1 MDILLNI
8 LSIGGYIILGI
19 ISLILTF
26 YTCKYIGGGIIDFIC
41 VLMCL
46 PFYTIAHPI
55 RLFTNPKSFFYNL
68 FAWAPIFG
76 QKIRDKQ
83 ENIQFLKY
91 KEEFDKN
98 MAKRT
103 PEERAR
109 VMALINS
116 HREFRE
122 RSYELYGKK
131 LAGLYVPG
139 ETDKY

>member
-26 YTCKYIGGGIIDFIC
+26 YTCKYIIGGIIDFIC
-41 VLMCL
+41 VLICL

-76 QKIRDKQ
+76 QKIRDEQ
-83 ENIQFLKY
+83 ETIIALKC
-91 KEEFDKN
+91 KEEFDKS

-109 VMALINS
+109 VMAFINS
-116 HREFRE
+116 QREFMEKYE
-122 RSYELYGKK
+122 RDYILRKVK
-131 LAGLYVPG
+131 V
-139 ETDKY
+139 

>member
-26 YTCKYIGGGIIDFIC
+26 YTCKYIIGGIIDFIC

-76 QKIRDKQ
+76 QKIRDEQ
-83 ENIQFLKY
+83 ETIIAKNLK
-91 KEEFDKN
+91 KEFDEG
-98 MAKRT
+98 MAKFT
-103 PEERAR
+103 PEQRAR

>member
-26 YTCKYIGGGIIDFIC
+26 YAGKYIIGGIIDFIC

-76 QKIRDKQ
+76 QKIRDEQ
-83 ENIQFLKY
+83 ETIHALKC
-91 KEEFDKN
+91 KEKCDESWK
-98 MAKRT
+98 KLS
-103 PEERAR
+103 PEERIE
-109 VMALINS
+109 VMALINR
-116 HREFRE
+116 HREFEEESQE
-122 RSYELYGKK
+122 RYSKK
-131 LAGLYVPG
+131 RIGLYVG
-139 ETDKY
+139 GNN

>member
-1 MDILLNI
+1 MEILLNI

-26 YTCKYIGGGIIDFIC
+26 YTCKYIIGGIIDFIC
-41 VLMCL
+41 VLICL

-76 QKIRDKQ
+76 QKIRDEQ
-83 ENIQFLKY
+83 ETIIALKC
-91 KEEFDKN
+91 KEEFDKS

-109 VMALINS
+109 VMAFINS
-116 HREFRE
+116 QREFMEKYE
-122 RSYELYGKK
+122 RDYILRKVK
-131 LAGLYVPG
+131 V
-139 ETDKY
+139 